1 MRKKIFKIM
10 KWLFLGLIVIGA
22 AGAIWNC
29 ICMRIKL
36 PRIENA
42 YGHEV
47 EVDGKKMVVDIIGP
61 LEENAST
68 IVLLP
73 GLGSPSPV
81 LEFKPL
87 AEELAKEYRM
97 ITVEPLGYGLSDQ
110 ADTKRSVNNITEEL
124 HCCLQE
130 LGVEKYYLMAHSI
143 GGLYSVYY
151 ANTYPDEI
159 QGFIGID
166 SSVPKQNENEP
177 INTAMLNKVMA
188 YLGKARNTL
197 GISRLLSLGNPERAI
212 YADPK
217 YDYTEEE
224 VETFRILTLDT
235 SYNRTVM
242 DELNWVEK
250 NLATVRDMK
259 FPESVPVLNFVAE
272 ENCEI
277 FPDWEKLHQDVIG
290 NLDISEVVLFK
301 GGHYLHFEKKKQ
313 LVEEI
318 DIWAK

>member
-1 MRKKIFKIM
+1 MRKKIYKIM

-22 AGAIWNC
+22 AGAIWNY
-29 ICMRIKL
+29 ICMRIEL
-36 PRIENA
+36 PGIENA
-42 YGHEV
+42 YGQEV
-47 EVDGKKMVVDIIGP
+47 EVDGKKMVVDIIEP
-61 LEENAST
+61 LEEDAST

-97 ITVEPLGYGLSDQ
+97 ITVEPLGYGLSEQ
-110 ADTKRSVNNITEEL
+110 ADTKRSVENITEEL

-177 INTAMLNKVMA
+177 MNTAMLNKVMA
-188 YLGKARNTL
+188 CLGKARNAL
-197 GISRLLSLGNPERAI
+197 GIGRLLSLGNPEKAI
-212 YADPK
+212 YADSK

-259 FPESVPVLNFVAE
+259 FPESVPVLNFVAK

-290 NLDISEVVLFK
+290 NLDISEVVLLK
-301 GGHYLHFEKKKQ
+301 GRHYLHFEKKKQ

>member
-1 MRKKIFKIM
+1 MRKKIYKIM

-22 AGAIWNC
+22 AGAIWNY
-29 ICMRIKL
+29 ICMRIEL

-42 YGHEV
+42 YGQEV
-47 EVDGKKMVVDIIGP
+47 EVDGKTMVVDIIGS
-61 LEENAST
+61 LEEDAST

-110 ADTKRSVNNITEEL
+110 ADTKRSVENITEEL

-130 LGVEKYYLMAHSI
+130 LGVKKYYLMAHSI

-151 ANTYPDEI
+151 ANTYPEEI

-177 INTAMLNKVMA
+177 MNTAMLNKVMA
-188 YLGKARNTL
+188 CLGKARNTL
-197 GISRLLSLGNPERAI
+197 GISRLLSLGNPEKAI
-212 YADPK
+212 YADSK

-259 FPESVPVLNFVAE
+259 FPESVPVLNFVAK

-290 NLDISEVVLFK
+290 NLDISEVVLLE